1 VAEGDRPTAAVIPLQ
16 PVGPDQQR
24 PGAVDFP
31 GMEGRDELD
40 RLHADLR
47 ALQAAFAAAFV
58 RLDAEVSVSAGGQE
72 AVRRQID
79 LLARRLKGGFAA
91 QDALLTHFLQP

>member
-1 VAEGDRPTAAVIPLQ
+1 
-16 PVGPDQQR
+16 
-24 PGAVDFP
+24 
-31 GMEGRDELD
+31 MEGRDELD

-47 ALQAAFAAAFV
+47 ALQAAFAAAFA
-58 RLDAEVSVSAGGQE
+58 RLDGEVSAGGQE

-91 QDALLTHFLQP
+91 QDALLTHFLEP

>member
-1 VAEGDRPTAAVIPLQ
+1 VAEGDRLTAAVIPLQ

-24 PGAVDFP
+24 PRAVDFP
-31 GMEGRDELD
+31 GMEGCDELD

-47 ALQAAFAAAFV
+47 ALQAAFAAAFA
-58 RLDAEVSVSAGGQE
+58 RLDGEVSAGGQE

-91 QDALLTHFLQP
+91 QDALLTHFLEP

>member
-1 VAEGDRPTAAVIPLQ
+1 MAEGDRPTAVVIPLQ

-47 ALQAAFAAAFV
+47 ALQAAFAAAFA
-58 RLDAEVSVSAGGQE
+58 RLDGEVSAGGQE

-91 QDALLTHFLQP
+91 QDALLTHFLEP

>member
-1 VAEGDRPTAAVIPLQ
+1 MAEGDRPTAAVIPLQ

-47 ALQAAFAAAFV
+47 ALQAAFAAAFA
-58 RLDAEVSVSAGGQE
+58 RLDAEVSAGGQE

-91 QDALLTHFLQP
+91 QDALLTHFLEP

>member
-1 VAEGDRPTAAVIPLQ
+1 MAEGDRPTAAVIPLQ
-16 PVGPDQQR
+16 PMGPDQQR

-47 ALQAAFAAAFV
+47 ALQAAFAAAFAQ
-58 RLDAEVSVSAGGQE
+58 LGAEVSAGGQE

-79 LLARRLKGGFAA
+79 LLARRLTGGFAA
-91 QDALLTHFLQP
+91 QDALLTHFLES